1 MFKIKMTML
10 MATIIMTIFFGSA
23 DHDVITMMIMTMIM
37 VMTMMTT
44 MMMMISPAVYHGASV
59 ADHRTHCGPA
69 RFASNDLFFL
79 AIPTRVIL
87 IMKRLLS

>member
-1 MFKIKMTML
+1 MMML
-10 MATIIMTIFFGSA
+10 MATIIMTFLLGSA
-23 DHDVITMMIMTMIM
+23 DHDVITMMIVTIIM
-37 VMTMMTT
+37 MMAMMTT

-69 RFASNDLFFL
+69 RFASNDLFFR

>member
-1 MFKIKMTML
+1 MMML
-10 MATIIMTIFFGSA
+10 MATIIMTFLLGSA
-23 DHDVITMMIMTMIM
+23 DHDVITMMIMTIIM
-37 VMTMMTT
+37 MMTT

-59 ADHRTHCGPA
+59 ADHQAHCGPA
-69 RFASNDLFFL
+69 RFASNDLFFR

>member
-1 MFKIKMTML
+1 MLKIKMMML
-10 MATIIMTIFFGSA
+10 MATIIMTIFLGSA
-23 DHDVITMMIMTMIM
+23 DHDVITMMIMTMII
-37 VMTMMTT
+37 VMTT

-79 AIPTRVIL
+79 AIPTRAIL

>member
-1 MFKIKMTML
+1 MFKIKMMML
-10 MATIIMTIFFGSA
+10 MATIIMTIFLGSA
-23 DHDVITMMIMTMIM
+23 DHDVITMMMMTMIM
-37 VMTMMTT
+37 VMTMMAT
-44 MMMMISPAVYHGASV
+44 MMMMIKPVYHGASV

-87 IMKRLLS
+87 IVKRLLS